1 MREPEPFFRET
12 GTGPGVVCLH
22 SNASTSGQWRGLTD
36 LLALKFRVFAP
47 DSYDSGESPQWPS
60 DRVIL
65 LRDEVALIE
74 PVIRRA
80 GPRLALVGHS
90 YGATVALIAA
100 LAHPRRVRAMALYEP
115 TLFALLDAEMPA
127 PNAADGIRDVVADA
141 VVALDSGNQD
151 AAAERFIDYWTGTGS
166 WKQTPEQRK
175 PSIAASVRNVRR
187 WGYALFTEP
196 TPLAAFR
203 SLDVSKISATWAQL
217 PIPTRSMRSSAD
229 FSSETSSH
237 HADLMPCRWCGARPN
252 PSNEGQIPRIA
263 EDISRYCRTSTE
275 PLRPGCRLSVPDFD
289 SGRAT
294 SDWDV
299 PPATNEDFHAAAQ
312 LEFVTTDARRPEHAD
327 VQRRGPARRPIQ
339 IPRAFPRCRPRLS
352 PRSPRTVDAL
362 DHRSDPRTPDNDAR

>member
-1 MREPEPFFRET
+1 MPAASMRQPEPFFRET

-141 VVALDSGNQD
+141 GVALDSGNQD

-203 SLDVSKISATWAQL
+203 SLDVPVLYMLGKRSTPSA
-217 PIPTRSMRSSAD
+217 
-229 FSSETSSH
+229 H
-237 HADLMPCRWCGARPN
+237 GVARLLTAAL
-252 PSNEGQIPRIA
+252 PRI
-263 EDISRYCRTSTE
+263 EVVEFENLGHMGPITH
-275 PLRPGCRLSVPDFD
+275 PDAVNEVI
-289 SGRAT
+289 GRFLER
-294 SDWDV
+294 
-299 PPATNEDFHAAAQ
+299 NE
-312 LEFVTTDARRPEHAD
+312 
-327 VQRRGPARRPIQ
+327 
-339 IPRAFPRCRPRLS
+339 
-352 PRSPRTVDAL
+352 
-362 DHRSDPRTPDNDAR
+362 